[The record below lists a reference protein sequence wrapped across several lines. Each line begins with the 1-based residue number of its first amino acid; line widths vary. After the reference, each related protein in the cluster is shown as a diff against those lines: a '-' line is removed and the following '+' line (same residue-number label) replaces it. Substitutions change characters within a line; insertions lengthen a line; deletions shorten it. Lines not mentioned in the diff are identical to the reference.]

1 MKLLIMYLGE
11 DCVTLQSVDPDP
23 ENGIHV
29 GGWNDD
35 HCQSKYSFICELF
48 LGDSP
53 WNLNKIDYPTTGGC
67 KKGWLP
73 FGGNCFNFGNI
84 TPGNAPGNNDL
95 KQGSGDLLGKLI
107 CLVVKDSKKVVWNSI
122 VEVFLFRF

>member
-1 MKLLIMYLGE
+1 M
-11 DCVTLQSVDPDP
+11 QSVDPDP
-23 ENGIHV
+23 ENGIHI

-53 WNLNKIDYPTTGGC
+53 WNLNQIEYPTTGGC

-84 TPGNAPGNNDL
+84 TPGNRPGEHDL
-95 KQGSGDLLGKLI
+95 KQGSGVHLHSRPLI
-107 CLVVKDSKKVVWNSI
+107 
-122 VEVFLFRF
+122 ET